1 MAVLQDQKWKWVRQK
16 KGGDA
21 LEEEERVGKF
31 STRLSVLQGAVTKAE
46 GCYPRPRTGASPAI
60 CAEPR

>member
-21 LEEEERVGKF
+21 LEEEERVGNVCTAAQI
-31 STRLSVLQGAVTKAE
+31 SIITHRL
-46 GCYPRPRTGASPAI
+46 
-60 CAEPR
+60 